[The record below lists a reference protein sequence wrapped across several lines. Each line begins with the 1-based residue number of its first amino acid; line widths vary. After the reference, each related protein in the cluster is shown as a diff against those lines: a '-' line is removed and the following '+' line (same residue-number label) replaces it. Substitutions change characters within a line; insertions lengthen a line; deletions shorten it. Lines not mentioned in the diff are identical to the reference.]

1 MRLHL
6 NEYFSKAGTLQSY
19 VYNCVHG
26 SCRLICERDDCVTM
40 LAGIMLWTSGTR
52 QHLSCLSECYQQP
65 REEGQSNSSYAC
77 RVIVVRTHI
86 FQHICFY
93 LHTYMHVCMHVC
105 IHTNTHAVCLYASA
119 YALCT
124 SLECDYLVTC
134 MEDGAVA

>member
-86 FQHICFY
+86 FQHICLY
-93 LHTYMHVCMHVC
+93 
-105 IHTNTHAVCLYASA
+105 IHTCMYACM
-119 YALCT
+119 YAFIPIHMQYVSMLAHMPCAR
-124 SLECDYLVTC
+124 LESVITWSRVWRTVL
-134 MEDGAVA
+134 